1 MSMAEFL
8 GELSQRGISIWV
20 DGDNLRYRA
29 TRDALTPAL
38 REELRQRKAEILAY
52 LRPASQQAN
61 IPRPLLPAKR
71 EGVLPLSFSQERLWF
86 LQQLE
91 PESYAYVE
99 PHAMKLVGQV
109 QREALE
115 KSLNAVVHR
124 HENLRTTFVSV
135 QGRPCQ
141 VIAPTVHLPLP
152 VFDLM
157 ALSEEERQAEAQ
169 RLFAEAGCVTFDLG
183 RGPLLHLYLLRLGP
197 EEHILLTTLHHV
209 IADRASGNLFLNELT
224 TFYAEYSKTT
234 DQQLPPSLP
243 ELPIQ
248 YADYALWQRER
259 LQGEALAHHRDYW
272 RQQLAGVP
280 PLLEL
285 PTDFPRPTVKRYG
298 GSHLGFELPATLQ
311 GLRALSAREGATLFM
326 TLLAAFQTLLMRY
339 SGQDD
344 IVVGT
349 SITSRTRLELEPLIG
364 LFINTLVLR
373 SDLSGNPTF
382 RQLLQRVRSVC
393 LSAYE
398 HQELPFE
405 KLVEELQPER
415 NLSYSPL
422 YQVAFSLEHAP
433 GTAIKLP
440 GLTWESISWANNTS
454 KFDLSL
460 TLVETPTALLGRLE
474 YNTDLF
480 TPDTIIRLARHFQ
493 TLLESIVAN
502 PDQQLADLPM
512 LNQAERAQMLGE
524 WDHPPTPLPTNRCL
538 HTVFEDRVTER
549 PDAIAL
555 VLEDQQLTYAEL
567 NTRANQ
573 LAHHLRELGVGPEVR
588 VGLCLDRSVEAIIG
602 LLGILK
608 AGGAYVPLDPY
619 SPRERLAFMLADSLI
634 NVVLTQRQWRSQ
646 FAVQGAQAYTLCSLD
661 SDWELVAQQKTA
673 NGSWDVLP
681 DNLAY
686 VLYTSG
692 STGQPKGVLI
702 THAQVAHYVY
712 ACLSDLGLAACTRFA
727 LVQPL
732 TVDSTVTLLYSSLFL
747 GQTLHLFSREQALD
761 AIGLN
766 EAFRAQSID
775 CLKIAPSHLRALQT
789 VAGESLLPRQR
800 LIIGGEASSWEWVHG
815 LAAKHPGCQ
824 VINHYGPTETTVGVL
839 IYPVPREISTN
850 EPAYSTT
857 PLGRPLPRIQAY
869 ILDARF
875 EPVPIGVPGE
885 LYIGGDGLARG
896 YLNRP
901 DLTAERFVPHPFSR
915 SPGARLYRTGDLV
928 RARPNGVIEFIGRRD
943 EQIKLHGFR
952 IELGEIEGVLISHPA
967 VSQALITLREDTPGD
982 QRLVAYVVQTEAS
995 AGPSP
1000 AELRQHAQELLPDYM
1015 VPAAFVVLE
1024 KLPLTPHGKL
1034 NQQALPPPD
1043 WAAQSALPAVPP
1055 RTVTETKLAVLW
1067 GQVLHRDSVGIHD
1080 NFFELGGHSL
1090 LATQLMARIF
1100 DTFHSALPLRT
1111 LFEAPTIARF
1121 ALRLEEY
1128 CQQPDTEKQPEVMP
1142 FVQRARYRGPAGQ
1155 TTRTN

>member
-1 MSMAEFL
+1 MTVAEFL
-8 GELSQRGISIWV
+8 AELSQRGISVWA

-38 REELRQRKAEILAY
+38 REALRERKAEILAY
-52 LRPASQQAN
+52 LRPVSQPTN
-61 IPRPLLPAKR
+61 IPHPLLPAKR
-71 EGVLPLSFSQERLWF
+71 EGALPLSFSQERLWF

-91 PESYAYVE
+91 PESHAYVE
-99 PHAMKLVGQV
+99 PHAMKLDGQV
-109 QREALE
+109 QVEALE
-115 KSLNAVVHR
+115 KSLNAVVQR
-124 HENLRTTFVSV
+124 HENLRTTFASV
-135 QGRPCQ
+135 QGKPCQ
-141 VIAPTVHLPLP
+141 VIAPSLQLPLP
-152 VFDLM
+152 VFDLT

-169 RLFAEAGCVTFDLG
+169 RLFSEAGRVTFDLG
-183 RGPLLHLYLLRLGP
+183 RGPLLHLYLLRLGH
-197 EEHILLTTLHHV
+197 EGHILLITLHHI
-209 IADRASGNLFLNELT
+209 IADRASGNLLINEIT
-224 TFYAEYSKTT
+224 TFYEAYAKLS
-234 DQQLPPSLP
+234 DQQSLPSLP

-248 YADYALWQRER
+248 YADYALWQREW
-259 LQGEALAHHRDYW
+259 LQGEALKPHLDYW
-272 RQQLAGVP
+272 RQQLAGAP

-285 PTDFPRPTVKRYG
+285 PADFPRPAVKRYG
-298 GSHLGFELPATLQ
+298 GSHVGFALPATLLQ
-311 GLRALSAREGATLFM
+311 SLRALSAREGATLFM
-326 TLLAAFQTLLMRY
+326 TLLGAFQTLLWRY

-344 IVVGT
+344 MVVGT

-373 SDLSGNPTF
+373 TDLSGNPTF
-382 RQLLQRVRSVC
+382 RQLLKRVRSVC

-433 GTAIKLP
+433 GT
-440 GLTWESISWANNTS
+440 GLQLADSTWEPIAWANNTS

-460 TLVETPTALLGRLE
+460 ILVETHTALPGRFE

-480 TPDTIIRLARHFQ
+480 TSDTIARLARHFQ
-493 TLLESIVAN
+493 TLLEGIVAN
-502 PDQQLADLPM
+502 PDQHLIDLPL

-524 WDHPPTPLPTNRCL
+524 WDRPPAPLAANRCL
-538 HTVFEDRVTER
+538 HQVFEDRVTGR
-549 PDAIAL
+549 PDAVAL
-555 VLEDQQLTYAEL
+555 VLEHQQLTYAEL
-567 NTRANQ
+567 NARANQ
-573 LAHHLRELGVGPEVR
+573 LAHYLRALGVGPEVR
-588 VGLCLDRSVEAIIG
+588 VGLCLDRSIEAIIG

-619 SPRERLAFMLADSLI
+619 SPRERLAFMLADSQV
-634 NVVLTQRQWRSQ
+634 NVVLTQQQWRAR
-646 FAVQGAQAYTLCSLD
+646 FAEHAQAYTLYSLD
-661 SDWELVAQQKTA
+661 SDWERIAQHQTT
-673 NGSWDVLP
+673 NGSWAVSP

-712 ACLSDLGLAACTRFA
+712 ACLSELGLADCTRFA

-732 TVDSTVTLLYSSLFL
+732 TVDSTVTLLYSALFL
-747 GQTLHLFSREQALD
+747 GQILHLFSREQALD

-766 EAFRAQSID
+766 DAFRAQAID
-775 CLKIAPSHLRALQT
+775 ALKIAPSHLRALQT
-789 VAGESLLPRQR
+789 VAGESLMPGQR
-800 LIIGGEASSWEWVHG
+800 LIIGGEASSWEWVQG

-839 IYPVPREISTN
+839 IYPVPQEISAN

-869 ILDARF
+869 ILDARL

-901 DLTAERFVPHPFSR
+901 DLTAERFVPHPFSHT
-915 SPGARLYRTGDLV
+915 PGARLYRTGDLV

-952 IELGEIEGVLISHPA
+952 IELGEIESALTAHSA

-982 QRLVAYVVQTEAS
+982 QRLVAYVVPSEA
-995 AGPSP
+995 AANLSP
-1000 AELRQHAQELLPDYM
+1000 AELRQHAQERLPDYM
-1015 VPAAFVVLE
+1015 IPAAFVVLE

-1055 RTVTETKLAVLW
+1055 RTTTEAQLAALW
-1067 GQVLHRDSVGIHD
+1067 GQVLHRETVGIHD
-1080 NFFELGGHSL
+1080 NFFDLGGHSL

-1100 DTFHSALPLRT
+1100 ETFHCTLPLRT
-1111 LFEAPTIARF
+1111 LFEAPTIARL
-1121 ALRLEEY
+1121 ALRIEEH

-1142 FVQRARYRGPAGQ
+1142 FVQRARYRGPTSRTAQ
-1155 TTRTN
+1155 TH